1 MVEAVGPSKAKD
13 ILFTGR
19 LLAADEA
26 LSIGLIDEVC
36 APHQLSEI
44 MQSKAASIASASQH
58 SARQSKRIVRRILDG
73 QPCDDAETTGWMVNA
88 VEGPEPPQTVSRGS
102 GVRRAV

>member
-73 QPCDDAETTGWMVNA
+73 QPFDDADTTSWMADA
-88 VEGPEPPQTVSRGS
+88 VEGPEPMRSVSRVS
-102 GVRRAV
+102 DARRAV